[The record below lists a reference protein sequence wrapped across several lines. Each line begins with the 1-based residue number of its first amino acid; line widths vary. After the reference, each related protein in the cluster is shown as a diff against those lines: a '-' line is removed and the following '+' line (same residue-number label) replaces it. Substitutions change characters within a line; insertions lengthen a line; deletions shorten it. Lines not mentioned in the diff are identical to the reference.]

1 MSQPFRKAAHK
12 LKRLARNAIA
22 DSSWNIYRG
31 DRVVV
36 TRGRDRGQTGV
47 VREVDRERSLVYVTG
62 VNLVKKHARGDGETR
77 GCRAQHGHLLAP

>member
-47 VREVDRERSLVYVTG
+47 VREVDREAVVG
-62 VNLVKKHARGDGETR
+62 VR
-77 GCRAQHGHLLAP
+77 HGRESW